1 MADSREISEV
11 EIARHNIKTDLW
23 LVIHGKVYDVTKYLE
38 DHPGGAQALIEVAGQ
53 DATAAFED
61 VGHSADSRE
70 IMEQFIVGK
79 AMDSRENSN
88 EDSKPKRAIVI
99 ARDQATSSVGPDL
112 QEHETSRFILKSALI
127 GSTAFLGYEGF
138 ARLPA
143 IGWLKTQ
150 HGGFW
155 QGFIIASVAGI
166 SVLTGVILYAERV
179 MSLTGKTTPYSWPAH
194 YKPHRSIIKPITEN
208 IGWLKPQEYQ
218 KLPLFKNEK
227 LSADTCRLTF
237 KLPSSNQILGLPIG
251 QHIAIRA
258 EIDGKPVGDQVEF
271 RGPKGQMRYRKGMAK
286 DIGMI
291 AGGTGI
297 TPMYQLI
304 RAICEDDK
312 DDTKVT
318 LLYGNNTEQDILLRS
333 ELDAFTSAYPQKF
346 KYENILSRPGSTWS
360 GKKGFISKDLVKE
373 KLPPPSPDSKILLC
387 GPPGLINAMTKS
399 LAELGF
405 DKPNAVSKLSDQ
417 VFLF

>member
-1 MADSREISEV
+1 
-11 EIARHNIKTDLW
+11 
-23 LVIHGKVYDVTKYLE
+23 
-38 DHPGGAQALIEVAGQ
+38 
-53 DATAAFED
+53 
-61 VGHSADSRE
+61 
-70 IMEQFIVGK
+70 MEQFIVGK
-79 AMDSRENSN
+79 AMTSRENSI

-99 ARDQATSSVGPDL
+99 AKDQATSSVGPDL

-179 MSLTGKTTPYSWPAH
+179 MSLTGKKTPYSWPAH
-194 YKPHRSIIKPITEN
+194 YKPHRSIIKPVTEN

-227 LSADTCRLTF
+227 LSADTYRLTF

-251 QHIAIRA
+251 QHVAIRA
-258 EIDGKPVGDQVEF
+258 EIDGKSVSRSYTPVSNNSDRGMLQLVIKMYSDGQLTGKYLGKLEVGDQVEF

-318 LLYGNNTEQDILLRS
+318 LLYGNNTEQDILLRN

-346 KYENILSRPGSTWS
+346 KYENVLARPGSTWS
-360 GKKGFISKDLVKE
+360 GKKGYISKDLVKE
-373 KLPPPSPDSKILLC
+373 KFPPPSSDSKILLC
-387 GPPGLINAMTKS
+387 GPPGLINSMTKS

-405 DKPNAVSKLSDQ
+405 DKPNAVSKLTDQ

>member
-1 MADSREISEV
+1 
-11 EIARHNIKTDLW
+11 
-23 LVIHGKVYDVTKYLE
+23 
-38 DHPGGAQALIEVAGQ
+38 
-53 DATAAFED
+53 
-61 VGHSADSRE
+61 
-70 IMEQFIVGK
+70 
-79 AMDSRENSN
+79 
-88 EDSKPKRAIVI
+88 
-99 ARDQATSSVGPDL
+99 
-112 QEHETSRFILKSALI
+112 
-127 GSTAFLGYEGF
+127 
-138 ARLPA
+138 
-143 IGWLKTQ
+143 
-150 HGGFW
+150 
-155 QGFIIASVAGI
+155 
-166 SVLTGVILYAERV
+166 
-179 MSLTGKTTPYSWPAH
+179 
-194 YKPHRSIIKPITEN
+194 
-208 IGWLKPQEYQ
+208 LKPQEYQ
-218 KLPLFKNEK
+218 KLPLFKTEK
-227 LSADTCRLTF
+227 ISADTCRLTF
-237 KLPSSNQILGLPIG
+237 KLPSANQILGLPIG

-258 EIDGKPVGDQVEF
+258 EIDGKPVSRSYTPVSNNSDRGMLQLVIKMYSDGQLTGKYLGKLEVGDQVEF

-318 LLYGNNTEQDILLRS
+318 LLYGNNTEQDILLRG

-405 DKPNAVSKLSDQ
+405 DKPNAVSKLTDQ